1 MSYPRI
7 AAAVCACLLLV
18 GCADGD
24 SSGTDGQ
31 DQALDNA
38 VGATI
43 DQPRV
48 TLKEPGQDPKVV
60 RFDVANVDTSRVLVT
75 ATAFAQEV
83 GGDPSLPAPDSGERE
98 LKVNRER
105 QVLHFVMPDGFR
117 ATWMDVDDTGRY
129 SAVAFR
135 APEDAP
141 DEQRVADE
149 KAMKLLMAMPVI
161 LPTDAVGVGGSWS
174 VDSRVAGDSTL
185 LQTTTYTVTAMDDE
199 GMDVDVAVVQRPA
212 VTSVGDELDVLDSS
226 SESSGSMRIDFAQP
240 VPRWMSVDVSTRVVY
255 GKRGADDKLNVV
267 QDMTTHVGLK

>member
-1 MSYPRI
+1 M
-7 AAAVCACLLLV
+7 
-18 GCADGD
+18 
-24 SSGTDGQ
+24 
-31 DQALDNA
+31 DNA
-38 VGATI
+38 VGAPI

-48 TLKEPGQDPKVV
+48 TLQESGEDPKVV
-60 RFDVANVDTSRVLVT
+60 RFDVADVDTSRVLVT

-98 LKVNRER
+98 LKVSREG
-105 QVLHFVMPDGFR
+105 QVLRFVMPDGFR

-135 APEDAP
+135 APEDAS

-149 KAMKLLMAMPVI
+149 KAMKLLMAVPVI

-185 LQTTTYTVTAMDDE
+185 LQTTTYTVTALDDE

-226 SESSGSMRIDFAQP
+226 SKSSGSMRIDFAQP
-240 VPRWMSVDVSTRVVY
+240 VPTRMSVDVSTRVVY
-255 GKRGADDKLNVV
+255 GKRGADDAFNVV